1 MLVST
6 DLRRNSGNLTN
17 LAKDISKAREDVE
30 ERLRNSGRLVVK
42 PVRLVPAD
50 IQGATA
56 MRKAGTRVTKRK
68 RVQQRRCVGIPGQQQ
83 IVAIS
88 ALPYNGTGAM

>member
-30 ERLRNSGRLVVK
+30 DKL
-42 PVRLVPAD
+42 P
-50 IQGATA
+50 T
-56 MRKAGTRVTKRK
+56 
-68 RVQQRRCVGIPGQQQ
+68 
-83 IVAIS
+83 
-88 ALPYNGTGAM
+88 ALPHSNRTLYFDYLIESISHSVYTLVLDHDRFRLDLD